1 MANIK
6 IHVFHTGQVCIAPDL
21 AFGGAHCN
29 MIKASGIF
37 LPKAKRI
44 WAPVSAYLVEHP
56 KGKILIDCGWHRNMS
71 PHGVYDRKAQI
82 NSLGSPILYLVNQGV
97 VPNGAAIQEQLQGMG
112 IATNQIDYVLLT
124 HLDCDHA
131 NGLKQ
136 VADAKHILVSREEL
150 RAATRP
156 LGIRYQKKWWSGVNL
171 TAFQWNGTQG
181 IAKQSYDLWGDG
193 SVVLIHI
200 PGHSDGLF
208 AVKIKNDRGKYV
220 LLFSDGGYSSKSWRE
235 GIVSG
240 IATNKEMQKKSLQWI
255 YEESTSPD
263 CIASLANHDP
273 DIAPQVI
280 EL

>member
-29 MIKASGIF
+29 MIKASGTF
-37 LPKAKRI
+37 LSKDKRI
-44 WAPVSAYLVEHP
+44 WAPVSVYLVEHP

-97 VPNGAAIQEQLQGMG
+97 VPDGAAIQEQLHGLG
-112 IATNQIDYVLLT
+112 IATNEIDYVLLT

-150 RAATRP
+150 HAATRP
-156 LGIRYQKKWWSGVNL
+156 FGIRYQKKWWSGVNL
-171 TAFQWNGTQG
+171 TAFHWNGTQG

-208 AVKIKNDRGKYV
+208 AVKIKNDKGKYV

-240 IATNKEMQKKSLQWI
+240 IATDKKMQKKSLQWI
-255 YEESTSPD
+255 YEESTNPD